1 MSELFGLLAW
11 GSAGWG
17 DELAAGA
24 AMTIA
29 LALCTLPFGLLLGFG
44 LALARN
50 SGVKELVT
58 AGDIFTTI
66 FRGLPELLTIFI
78 IYFGLS
84 ILVGKASVWLT
95 GEPWDLNQFVAGMI
109 ALGIVFASFA
119 SETIMS
125 AMKAI
130 PGGQREAARAL
141 GMNSFQT
148 WVTVTMP
155 QLIRYALPGLS
166 NLWLVLLK
174 ETALVSV
181 IALSDLLRMT
191 NIAVGNTKEPF
202 FFYLVC
208 CLIYL
213 GFALLSS
220 IFIGAIEKWTNRG
233 EAARGP
239 A

>member
-11 GSAGWG
+11 GSSGWG

-24 AMTIA
+24 AVTIA

-50 SGVKELVT
+50 SGVKELVI
-58 AGDIFTTI
+58 AGNIFTTI

-130 PGGQREAARAL
+130 PDGQREAARAL
-141 GMNSFQT
+141 GMTSFQT
-148 WVTVTMP
+148 WITVTFP

-213 GFALLSS
+213 AFALLSS
-220 IFIGAIEKWTNRG
+220 IIIGAIENWTNRG
-233 EAARGP
+233 EAARG
-239 A
+239 AS

>member
-24 AMTIA
+24 LVTIS
-29 LALCTLPFGLLLGFG
+29 LALCTLPFGLVLGFL

-50 SGVKELVT
+50 SGVPELER
-58 AGDIFTTI
+58 AGNIFTTI
-66 FRGLPELLTIFI
+66 FRGLPELLTILI
-78 IYFGLS
+78 IYIGLDMLIAEIVS
-84 ILVGKASVWLT
+84 MVSDERW
-95 GEPWDLNQFVAGMI
+95 ELNKFVAGMI
-109 ALGIVFASFA
+109 ALGVVFASFS
-119 SETIMS
+119 SETLLS

-130 PGGQREAARAL
+130 PEGQAEASRAL
-141 GMNSFQT
+141 GMSSFKT
-148 WVTVTMP
+148 WRKVIMP

-174 ETALVSV
+174 ETALISI
-181 IALSDLLRMT
+181 IALPDLLRMT
-191 NIAVGNTKEPF
+191 NIAVGATKEPF
-202 FFYLVC
+202 FFYAIC

-220 IFIGAIEKWTNRG
+220 IVIGAIENWANKG
-233 EAARGP
+233 EMARG
-239 A
+239 AA

>member
-24 AMTIA
+24 GVTVS
-29 LALCTLPFGLLLGFG
+29 LALCTLPFGLVLGFL
-44 LALARN
+44 LAMARN
-50 SGVKELVT
+50 SGVNELVT
-58 AGDIFTTI
+58 AGNIFTTI
-66 FRGLPELLTIFI
+66 FRGLPELLTILI
-78 IYFGLS
+78 IYIGLD
-84 ILVGKASVWLT
+84 ILVAEVVSLISDERW
-95 GEPWDLNQFVAGMI
+95 ELNKFVAGMI

-119 SETIMS
+119 SETILS

-130 PGGQREAARAL
+130 SPGQAEAARAL
-141 GMNSFQT
+141 GMSNFQT
-148 WVTVTMP
+148 WLTVTMP

-181 IALSDLLRMT
+181 IALPDLLRMT
-191 NIAVGNTKEPF
+191 NIAVGATKEPF
-202 FFYLVC
+202 FFYAIC

-213 GFALLSS
+213 VFALISS
-220 IFIGAIEKWTNRG
+220 IAIGAIERWSNRG
-233 EAARGP
+233 EMARG
-239 A
+239 AA